1 MNMSDK
7 KQIVIQPKAK
17 MPDIKTSDA
26 TATASGDI
34 EFVTTLA
41 HLLDKANITE
51 IEVERAGLKVRVSR
65 AAAPSAAPIVYAPP
79 PVAAP
84 AAPAMMPKT
93 FTQSSAPEAQT
104 APADLS
110 KHPGA
115 VPSPMV
121 GTAYLSPQP
130 GAAPFVQV
138 GDTVK
143 EDQTLLIVE
152 AMKTMNPIPAPKSGR
167 VTQILVSD
175 TQPVEFGEVLMI
187 IE

>member
-1 MNMSDK
+1 
-7 KQIVIQPKAK
+7 
-17 MPDIKTSDA
+17 
-26 TATASGDI
+26 
-34 EFVTTLA
+34 
-41 HLLDKANITE
+41 
-51 IEVERAGLKVRVSR
+51 
-65 AAAPSAAPIVYAPP
+65 
-79 PVAAP
+79 
-84 AAPAMMPKT
+84 
-93 FTQSSAPEAQT
+93 
-104 APADLS
+104 
-110 KHPGA
+110 
-115 VPSPMV
+115 MV